1 MSTLAARLKRARKEA
16 GFDTATEAA
25 EKCDWNPNT
34 YRSIENGTRGP
45 GFENVIEY
53 ADTFNVRLDWL
64 MTGRGPMRRGT
75 TRQVPIFQLSD
86 ILGRTKSYGPNSVII
101 RGDARGYIS
110 VPEEQGV
117 TRHTRAFVVVDRS
130 MVDPS
135 GSEHSIYPD
144 DLVGIELGAQAY
156 AGCVVLAEVKGEF
169 VFRKVQIRRTSESGK
184 PTQVALVPLNSD
196 YATEIVPAHAMV
208 GVKLWL
214 QRRDR
219 RPSS

>member
-16 GFDTATEAA
+16 GFETATEAA

-34 YRSIENGTRGP
+34 YRSIENGPRGP

-86 ILGRTKSYGPNSVII
+86 IQGRTKSYGPNSVII
-101 RGDARGYIS
+101 RGNARGYIS

-144 DLVGIELGAQAY
+144 DLVGIELGAQPSA
-156 AGCVVLAEVKGEF
+156 AGAGRPEAKAESASRRVKTGGTGEAG
-169 VFRKVQIRRTSESGK
+169 S
-184 PTQVALVPLNSD
+184 
-196 YATEIVPAHAMV
+196 
-208 GVKLWL
+208 
-214 QRRDR
+214 
-219 RPSS
+219 